1 MTRNKKQGIVWISA
15 VLYILI
21 GLAIMG
27 LLLMVVR
34 PKIEQM
40 RDSITI
46 DQTLATM
53 NRLDETISRTREAP
67 GTRLEYILQLSKG
80 TVEINAMSD
89 RIIWNIDSSIAYSE
103 INKPINVG
111 SIKVLTVPISA
122 DRWRVSLEVNYTNM
136 FNLTYDG
143 KDENKALGEA
153 KIPYDLWIE
162 NRGVFSGRQQID
174 TFIS

>member
-1 MTRNKKQGIVWISA
+1 MNRNSKRGDVWISA

-40 RDSITI
+40 RDTITI
-46 DQTLATM
+46 DQTISTM

-67 GTRLEYILQLSKG
+67 GTRLEYLLQLSKG
-80 TVEINAMSD
+80 TVEINAVSNS
-89 RIIWNIDSSIAYSE
+89 ITWTIDSSVARSE

-111 SIKVLTVPISA
+111 SIKMLTTPISA
-122 DRWRVSLEVNYTNM
+122 DRWGVSLTLNYTNM
-136 FNLTYDG
+136 FNLTYNG
-143 KDENKALGEA
+143 NDENKVLGEA